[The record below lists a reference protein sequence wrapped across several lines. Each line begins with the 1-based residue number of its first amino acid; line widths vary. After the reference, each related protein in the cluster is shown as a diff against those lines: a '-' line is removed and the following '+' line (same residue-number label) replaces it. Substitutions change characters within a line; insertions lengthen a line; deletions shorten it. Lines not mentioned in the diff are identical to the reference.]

1 MQPIE
6 LRVNR
11 CPAERFSTVYYTV
24 DKVWPGV
31 GNVSFGQLKF
41 IRYDEAV
48 KWAKTEWPG
57 VPLIR
62 NY

>member
-11 CPAERFSTVYYTV
+11 HPERIGVVFYTI
-24 DKVWPGV
+24 DKVWPGI

-48 KWAKTEWPG
+48 KWAKAEWPG
-57 VPLIR
+57 IPLIR
-62 NY
+62 SY

>member
-6 LRVNR
+6 LRVNSH
-11 CPAERFSTVYYTV
+11 PTGRFGVVHYTI
-24 DKVWPGV
+24 DKVWPGI
-31 GNVSFGQLKF
+31 GNVSFGQRVF

-57 VPLIR
+57 IPLIR